1 MMYAFLAGKHRKSP
15 RLLEL
20 AREQSKNLKTIV
32 TLTVD
37 FVKGLTYQ
45 AKHRHQINWDG
56 TMHESQQLLWA
67 VITGLMLAYFLF
79 AGMTM

>member
-1 MMYAFLAGKHRKSP
+1 MTLAYHAAKHRKSP

-20 AREQSKNLKTIV
+20 AREQSKNLTSIV
-32 TLTVD
+32 TRTVD
-37 FVKGLTYQ
+37 FVKALTYQ

-56 TMHESQQLLWA
+56 TMHESQRLLWA
-67 VITGLMLAYFLF
+67 VITGLMLAYFIF

>member
-1 MMYAFLAGKHRKSP
+1 MTLAYHAAKHRKSP

-20 AREQSKNLKTIV
+20 AREQSKNLVSIV
-32 TLTVD
+32 TRIDD
-37 FVKGLTYQ
+37 FVKALTYQ

-56 TMHESQQLLWA
+56 TMHESQRLLWA
-67 VITGLMLAYFLF
+67 VITGLMLAYFIF